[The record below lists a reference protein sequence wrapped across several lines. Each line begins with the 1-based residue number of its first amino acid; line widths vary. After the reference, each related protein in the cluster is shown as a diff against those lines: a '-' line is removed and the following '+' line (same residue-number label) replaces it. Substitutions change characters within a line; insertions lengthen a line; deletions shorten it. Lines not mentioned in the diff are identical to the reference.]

1 MWTIFKVFI
10 EFLTASFLFYVS
22 LFWPQGMWDFSSL
35 TKDWTCTPY
44 IGRQSLNHLTARKVP
59 RIKIKLS
66 LWLRGKELAS
76 ARKCNRGWRPG
87 CTCPCP
93 FPIYLL
99 VIPSARAAEKRLRER
114 NMVIFANWDA
124 KFPSPGDYKMI
135 WGDLNDD
142 FQF

>member
-1 MWTIFKVFI
+1 MYIYLHMYYIHMYIYLHIYYIFNIYILITYLIIFMWTILKVFI

-44 IGRQSLNHLTARKVP
+44 IGRQSLNHWTASKVP

-93 FPIYLL
+93 FQSTCLL
-99 VIPSARAAEKRLRER
+99 
-114 NMVIFANWDA
+114 
-124 KFPSPGDYKMI
+124 SPLPVQQRKG
-135 WGDLNDD
+135 
-142 FQF
+142 